1 MVRQLPMVLIEGKRY
16 FLDERLQE
24 YRRMENP
31 HQRIA
36 FHELGERKPVLYEK
50 TKKRSKGKRL

>member
-1 MVRQLPMVLIEGKRY
+1 MVRQLPIVLIEGKKY

-24 YRRMENP
+24 YRGIENP

-36 FHELGERKPVLYEK
+36 FHELGERKPLLPEQ

>member
-1 MVRQLPMVLIEGKRY
+1 MVRQLPIVLIEGKRY

-50 TKKRSKGKRL
+50 TKKRSNGKRL

>member
-1 MVRQLPMVLIEGKRY
+1 MVRQLPIVLIEGKKY

-24 YRRMENP
+24 YRRIENP

-36 FHELGERKPVLYEK
+36 FHELGERKPVLHEQ

>member
-1 MVRQLPMVLIEGKRY
+1 MVRQLPIVLIEGKKY

-24 YRRMENP
+24 YRRIENP

-36 FHELGERKPVLYEK
+36 FHELGERKPVLCEQ
-50 TKKRSKGKRL
+50 TKKRSRGKRL